1 MPTITRRT
9 YYEVSAREIV
19 DSCTTEELIE
29 LQIEI
34 NRRVVH
40 EENLYKHPEAKKIL
54 MEWKAQNKPE

>member
-1 MPTITRRT
+1 MNIARRVFYEITA
-9 YYEVSAREIV
+9 SEIV

-34 NRRVVH
+34 NRRVVN
-40 EENLYKHPEAKKIL
+40 EKNLYKHPEAKKIL